1 MPLRLLRM
9 RRQPARGR
17 FGSCFGAAQARYTFI
32 TVLDSEPD
40 GLVPTRYLAINTL
53 GVVAVTVPAPKR

>member
-1 MPLRLLRM
+1 M